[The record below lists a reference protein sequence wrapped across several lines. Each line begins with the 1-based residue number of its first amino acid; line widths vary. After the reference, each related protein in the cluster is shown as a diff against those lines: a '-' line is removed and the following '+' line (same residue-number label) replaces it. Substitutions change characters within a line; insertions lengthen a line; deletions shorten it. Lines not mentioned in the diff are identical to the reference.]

1 MGYVI
6 LTALVIYYFFVPW
19 QIKKKI
25 TLVLLLIGIILFIY
39 PWFLPSS
46 KSNSRII
53 AYGLGLIVFHF
64 ITIMTSRGAWAD
76 SKGIDGYN
84 TSKRLIAGECPY
96 CNKRISRT
104 AKVCPHC
111 TTELF

>member
-1 MGYVI
+1 MKEIIGGIIFWSYI
-6 LTALVIYYFFVPW
+6 LFVPW
-19 QIKKKI
+19 RFKKKI
-25 TLVLLLIGIILFIY
+25 TLYLLATGVVSIIVGIASGKSDFFGIG
-39 PWFLPSS
+39 
-46 KSNSRII
+46 
-53 AYGLGLIVFHF
+53 AALIVLHF
-64 ITIMTSRGAWAD
+64 VTIFTSRGAWAD